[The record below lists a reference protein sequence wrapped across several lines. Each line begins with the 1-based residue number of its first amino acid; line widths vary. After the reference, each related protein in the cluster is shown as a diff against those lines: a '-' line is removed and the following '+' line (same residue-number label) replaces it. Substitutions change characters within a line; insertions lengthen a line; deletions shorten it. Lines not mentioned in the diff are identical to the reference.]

1 MGKLA
6 EDRMKAEL
14 ERQRERKKKEEER
27 IRRSQDRSSIQE
39 REQQLKEDAERKK
52 REAEK
57 LEQLRLQA
65 MSQTASTQ
73 EKINLK
79 YASSSAVRPGQT
91 FGYGQVTTGQV
102 SSRKYEILARASSV
116 GPEDRGGL
124 NPDLIRAQSEQ
135 RRASPAPM
143 GKAMAT
149 SEVDA
154 SHQMMSRSQFS
165 KQADFASTTAAL
177 STGLTRRQ
185 TTSVSKMASS
195 EMKSVSS
202 MSSQQMSMSSSS
214 QFASSSQS
222 SSFSSV
228 QQSSGTQ

>member
-1 MGKLA
+1 MGK
-6 EDRMKAEL
+6 
-14 ERQRERKKKEEER
+14 KKDEEER

-116 GPEDRGGL
+116 GRFEDREGL
-124 NPDLIRAQSEQ
+124 NPEMMMRAQSQ
-135 RRASPAPM
+135 STSARGSPAPL
-143 GKAMAT
+143 AMAQKAGLVT

-154 SHQMMSRSQFS
+154 SQQMMSKAQFS
-165 KQADFASTTAAL
+165 
-177 STGLTRRQ
+177 
-185 TTSVSKMASS
+185 
-195 EMKSVSS
+195 
-202 MSSQQMSMSSSS
+202 
-214 QFASSSQS
+214 
-222 SSFSSV
+222 
-228 QQSSGTQ
+228 

>member
-1 MGKLA
+1 M
-6 EDRMKAEL
+6 
-14 ERQRERKKKEEER
+14 
-27 IRRSQDRSSIQE
+27 
-39 REQQLKEDAERKK
+39 QQT
-52 REAEK
+52 
-57 LEQLRLQA
+57 Q
-65 MSQTASTQ
+65 STQ

-116 GPEDRGGL
+116 GRFEDREGL
-124 NPDLIRAQSEQ
+124 NPEMMMRAQSQ
-135 RRASPAPM
+135 STSARGSPAPL
-143 GKAMAT
+143 AMAQKASGLVT

-154 SHQMMSRSQFS
+154 SQQMMSKAQFSKQIDS
-165 KQADFASTTAAL
+165 KQADFAATTAAL

-185 TTSVSKMASS
+185 TTSVSKMSSS

-214 QFASSSQS
+214 QFASSTQS

-228 QQSSGTQ
+228 QQSSGTQQSIQFSEQK

>member
-1 MGKLA
+1 MG
-6 EDRMKAEL
+6 
-14 ERQRERKKKEEER
+14 
-27 IRRSQDRSSIQE
+27 
-39 REQQLKEDAERKK
+39 EQQLKEDAERKK

-79 YASSSAVRPGQT
+79 YTWATAVRPGQT

-102 SSRKYEILARASSV
+102 SSRKYEILTRASST

-135 RRASPAPM
+135 RRASPAPLD
-143 GKAMAT
+143 KAMAV

-154 SHQMMSRSQFS
+154 SQQMMSKTQFS
-165 KQADFASTTAAL
+165 KQADFVTTTAAL

-202 MSSQQMSMSSSS
+202 ASSQQMSMSSSS
-214 QFASSSQS
+214 QFASSTQS

-228 QQSSGTQ
+228 QQTSGTQQSIQFSEQK

>member
-1 MGKLA
+1 MQQQ
-6 EDRMKAEL
+6 EL
-14 ERQRERKKKEEER
+14 
-27 IRRSQDRSSIQE
+27 
-39 REQQLKEDAERKK
+39 KK

-57 LEQLRLQA
+57 LEQLRMKAIQQQQKSTSKVELKYH
-65 MSQTASTQ
+65 AST
-73 EKINLK
+73 
-79 YASSSAVRPGQT
+79 AVRPGQG

-154 SHQMMSRSQFS
+154 SHQMMTKSQFS

-222 SSFSSV
+222 SSFSSSV
-228 QQSSGTQ
+228 QQTTSGAQQSIQFSEQK

>member
-1 MGKLA
+1 MG
-6 EDRMKAEL
+6 
-14 ERQRERKKKEEER
+14 
-27 IRRSQDRSSIQE
+27 
-39 REQQLKEDAERKK
+39 
-52 REAEK
+52 EAEK
-57 LEQLRLQA
+57 LEQLRLTA
-65 MSQTASTQ
+65 MQQTQSTQ

-116 GPEDRGGL
+116 GRFEDREGL
-124 NPDLIRAQSEQ
+124 NPEMMMRAQSQ
-135 RRASPAPM
+135 STSARGSPAPL
-143 GKAMAT
+143 AMAQKASGLVT

-154 SHQMMSRSQFS
+154 SQQMMSKTQFS
-165 KQADFASTTAAL
+165 KQADFATTTAAL

-202 MSSQQMSMSSSS
+202 ASSQQMSMSSSS
-214 QFASSSQS
+214 QFASSTQS

-228 QQSSGTQ
+228 QQTSGTQQSI